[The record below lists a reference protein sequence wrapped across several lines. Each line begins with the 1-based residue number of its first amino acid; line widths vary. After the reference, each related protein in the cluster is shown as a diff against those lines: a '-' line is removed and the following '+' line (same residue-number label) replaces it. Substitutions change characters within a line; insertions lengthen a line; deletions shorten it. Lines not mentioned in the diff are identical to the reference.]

1 MLTENEILEI
11 LEDNLFSCLR
21 YLISRALE
29 DKKDIISVYSND
41 MRTRFYQGRIDA
53 FLLVLSNDE
62 SERERIRK
70 EGFAKAFEKLR
81 ELDLLD
87 DLTPEQV
94 NKIIDSIGVWT
105 RRSY

>member
-41 MRTRFYQGRIDA
+41 MRTRFY
-53 FLLVLSNDE
+53 
-62 SERERIRK
+62 
-70 EGFAKAFEKLR
+70 
-81 ELDLLD
+81 
-87 DLTPEQV
+87 
-94 NKIIDSIGVWT
+94 
-105 RRSY
+105 

>member
-1 MLTENEILEI
+1 M
-11 LEDNLFSCLR
+11 
-21 YLISRALE
+21 
-29 DKKDIISVYSND
+29 
-41 MRTRFYQGRIDA
+41 
-53 FLLVLSNDE
+53 LSNDE